1 MIKKI
6 AFVTGGGDCAG
17 INAFIAAATRKGME
31 KYGVEFVGIRKAF
44 AGATDDQIEKHLV
57 PLRREEILGLENKPS
72 TILESSRFNPFSE
85 ENKAQKRRETR
96 GEPAQDWRGRRPG
109 HRG

>member
-17 INAFIAAATRKGME
+17 INAFIAAAARKGME

-44 AGATDDQIEKHLV
+44 SGATDDEIEKHLV
-57 PLRREEILGLENKPS
+57 PWTGRPSSGWRISPARSWSLRGSTPFPRRTGQEIPGK
-72 TILESSRFNPFSE
+72 
-85 ENKAQKRRETR
+85 TR
-96 GEPAQDWRGRRPG
+96 GEFAPDRC
-109 HRG
+109 